1 MVEGVLKIKNK
12 LGLHARPAALFVKK
26 AGEFDSEI
34 WMEKDGVVVNGKS
47 IMGLLILAL
56 PFGSE
61 VVLRVEGKDEERA
74 FEELSRLIEEG
85 FYEL

>member
-1 MVEGVLKIKNK
+1 MKIRNK

-34 WMEKDGVVVNGKS
+34 LMEKDGVVVNGKS
-47 IMGLLILAL
+47 IMGLLMLAL

-61 VVLRVEGKDEERA
+61 VRLKVEGKDEEKA
-74 FEELSRLIEEG
+74 FEVLSRLIEEG
-85 FYEL
+85 FYES